1 MANFNENKNRNKAR
15 AWTIIVHVVLLLW
28 FALTGLKYQDPPPE
42 EGIAINFGYEE
53 DGSGANTQAAPSTPV
68 QNIPEPVAPTPA
80 AQEEVVT
87 QDVEDAPVIEQTEEP
102 VKEKPKEPEVKKPE
116 EPVKETTPDPEP
128 EPDPQPTEEEL
139 EQQRKQDRLNKLFS
153 TSKNGSGS
161 GEGETTGG
169 GDQGDPNGD
178 SLSPNRTGNGGIGGN
193 GKYWMSGKPIRL
205 PEPKKG
211 CNYEGVVVIKIAV
224 DATGRV
230 FEAELAPKNQVPSGL
245 TPSNFGANTCLV
257 NKAKVA
263 AKSSIWSPDGDNQ
276 RRVGFI
282 VYRFDLQ

>member
-1 MANFNENKNRNKAR
+1 MANFNENKNRNKAS
-15 AWTIIVHVVLLLW
+15 AWTIVVHVVLLLW

-68 QNIPEPVAPTPA
+68 QNIPEPVEPTPA

-102 VKEKPKEPEVKKPE
+102 VKETPKEPEVKKPE

-139 EQQRKQDRLNKLFS
+139 EQQRKQDRLNKLFN

-178 SLSPNRTGNGGIGGN
+178 PLSPNRTGNGGIGN
-193 GKYWMSGKPIRL
+193 SGDYYLAGRDARNRPKPIND
-205 PEPKKG
+205 
-211 CNYEGVVVIKIAV
+211 CNKEGVVVVKIRV
-224 DATGRV
+224 DSEGRV
-230 FEAELAPKNQVPSGL
+230 VETTGGVNIPNGPV
-245 TPSNFGANTCLV
+245 SNFGTSTCLV
-257 NKAKVA
+257 NRAESA
-263 AKSSIWSPDGDNQ
+263 ARKTTWTPKSGAGLQ
-276 RRVGFI
+276 VGYI
-282 VYRFDLQ
+282 VYRFELR